1 MKIPR
6 CVIRDEKLFQFHI
19 TDRVNIPFARFYFFS
34 LFKFYIKFETLSLWN
49 ETKRKRDS
57 RSRNPFSNPDKLQNG
72 AIKLGWKIGNRW
84 ATSNGHRQICA
95 WARIQIIRFT
105 RWPCIFIVIKPCQV
119 VAPISLCNYPAP
131 PIILFYLF
139 FSFFFFS
146 KTDNSISIRIN
157 RGINDESLIQSTL
170 VRKSK
175 RNR

>member
-34 LFKFYIKFETLSLWN
+34 LFKFYIKFETVSLWN
-49 ETKRKRDS
+49 EMK
-57 RSRNPFSNPDKLQNG
+57 QNEN
-72 AIKLGWKIGNRW
+72 AILDREIRFQIRINYKMARLNSVERLEIDG

-105 RWPCIFIVIKPCQV
+105 RWPCIFAVIKPCQV

-139 FSFFFFS
+139 FSFLFF
-146 KTDNSISIRIN
+146 R
-157 RGINDESLIQSTL
+157 RLIT
-170 VRKSK
+170 R
-175 RNR
+175 